1 MKNTQ
6 NALIILLVLAACS
19 DSQTSNTQVS
29 AQYQMKSNV
38 GQINYRIT
46 DEVVT
51 GTACSGSFL
60 SMPVGAT
67 EYVSAGIDTN
77 TPEGKAKAA
86 AVYKALYGD
95 DPGKLGLDIIA
106 QPQFRVDTKR
116 IPLVSNQ
123 TCATVIGYRAVVSGI
138 KN

>member
-1 MKNTQ
+1 MT
-6 NALIILLVLAACS
+6 NAKYLIVSLFALAACS

-60 SMPVGAT
+60 SIPVGAT

-77 TPEGKAKAA
+77 TQEGKAKAA
-86 AVYKALYGD
+86 AVYKALYGEE
-95 DPGKLGLDIIA
+95 PGKLGLDIIA
-106 QPQFRVDTKR
+106 QPQFRIDRKR
-116 IPLVSNQ
+116 IPLISNQ
-123 TCATVIGYRAVVSGI
+123 TCATVMGYRAVVSGI